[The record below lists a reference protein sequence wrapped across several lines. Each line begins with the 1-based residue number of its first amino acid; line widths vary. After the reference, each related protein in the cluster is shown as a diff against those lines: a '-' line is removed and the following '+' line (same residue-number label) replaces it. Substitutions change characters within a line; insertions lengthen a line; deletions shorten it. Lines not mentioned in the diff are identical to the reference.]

1 MDEVKEKLLI
11 DSLMENLE
19 KQKEIDE
26 YISKIKRLEKEND
39 KL

>member
-1 MDEVKEKLLI
+1 
-11 DSLMENLE
+11 MENLE

-39 KL
+39 KLWDLKYFQHLTIKN